1 MKRFSKRFLAILLS
15 LIMAMP
21 VLLAYPFAASA
32 ENNDNEY
39 FKEHLIAQY
48 FTDSN
53 LTKDKVGDNNL
64 ETVGTGATWRTTG
77 LYNAAKFPGGSSGS
91 ATNYYRV
98 RLNNMFAGISASKGI
113 TVSFIGQRGGDDWQR
128 YFELSSEGGY
138 GNGNSTSYLYF
149 SCNSNAKVKNQSYG
163 NSETGSPNISDDGAW
178 HQWTL
183 TINRSTL
190 IVYCD
195 GFFRGRMEDTSRI
208 NDAWFNLMKEGYL
221 LIGASS
227 YSSDPL
233 FSGSISNF
241 RIYDVALT
249 PLQARYEYISR
260 PTNHSEV
267 NVRYKTAVNFHGTE
281 GTDFAIANENYY
293 YSPQDSVYGLHR
305 YSNAHSINVDDNY
318 KYFRMWDSNDKLTY
332 YDSSD
337 PEEGI
342 FQNYSDFR
350 FDVDLGSRQDSA
362 SEFLIGI
369 FDKNGNFPIKLLK
382 NGNVSI
388 NGREVNG
395 VDSVYTGDNERY
407 LNNYTFSFDYSKQ
420 ILHFS
425 CYAECTDTSHT
436 FAIERDF
443 SLASYSLNINPGD
456 LSGIDILNGAGDGH
470 TRFGGIYF
478 YLPYA
483 HITPDLAGLK
493 EAVSIYENKMKSGKV
508 YSNTLEAYNA
518 YVLANKY
525 IDAAEYGNRAFTTS
539 EYEEIANTLEQATN
553 NLTVWSQKRGTY
565 HARFDG
571 DNDYVSDSDYAKTY
585 VNVLWAN
592 NVTQDPADSAVYEDE
607 LAIYQGSE
615 KCNPRMFHPSA
626 VLMYDGRNIPA
637 IPVLSY
643 FRHWCTG
650 SHTYNIYYSAIF
662 LNSDTNSLEINSRWR
677 NGSGGGG
684 NESFNYQW
692 HYLNNQEVNIAGY
705 ETFDIAQHWSKYFVS
720 SMSWN
725 IGYANQIR
733 FHASMGDTE
742 YKRTLD
748 RVNWGFNFYNQL
760 SNKKE
765 IRVNSSKPIYVINYK
780 ILVDALGRA
789 ASKCAQIDKYKEGGM
804 LDFFTTYDEATSF
817 NPQSAY
823 DYSSDTANKVD
834 QCAQKIRSLRES
846 LDNSSYGKED
856 SYQALRDEMKVSHDS
871 PTGNSA
877 EVDYNTS
884 INELNQTYT
893 YNSIS
898 AFRRAYKNSI
908 REMNLLVENGY
919 SSTPATLQALKNAH
933 SSLELLADFSSLDA
947 AKEDAFARIPS
958 IDTSLYTT
966 SSLAAYSDNLSS
978 QFEFPYEYL
987 GDRTNTG
994 VSEQSLIDA
1003 EAQKFADA
1011 ESIYLKL
1018 RSKMAYFDRTYND
1031 AVSFLEGMA
1040 VSAPQYM
1047 ASDVNAFIATL
1058 EGEDVQKYANQS
1070 ADDRSDYEEG
1080 GAEEQ
1085 EANAIADALKEQMR
1099 SMKNYEGAIDISA
1112 YQQAVFIA
1120 LNAEP
1125 DAYDYPQNDLET
1137 NLRVATNSITT
1148 TIDYNGTPLKV
1159 IKDEAKQTTV
1169 NAVTTLVQSSLSSHI
1184 RKYAIKIVEGSVSSG
1199 DGITFNGGTHSYDG
1213 TTNTYYAT
1221 YNTKLNLKADSE
1233 SAWYMEFESP
1243 SVSRGVQYQG
1253 SGRRYSTKVIGNI
1266 NVYVYNSEGNHKLT
1280 IFRNYSDNE
1289 NKPVMLTSYVNGS
1302 YVLPDAP
1309 ALAFYTFSGYSV
1321 GDANYNAGDVIN
1333 VAEDTVVYANYTLSE
1348 SLSCA
1353 VNIEGQPGFS
1363 AEYNQRIDLV
1373 GDEDTYAWLELNKAT
1388 NTFKP
1393 FYIGKDV
1400 SFFVTESITLKKVT
1414 QEEFNFAGYKLPA
1427 INIRQD
1433 GAYISESGGVKKV
1446 TFNGQQVTDGQ
1457 FEIAEYGILLGKAN
1471 DGGSITE
1478 EDVVLENIGASDAY
1492 TLVRFKSTKNVGAN
1506 QFTIGV
1512 KNMSGSFIYK
1522 GYLTYKLAN
1531 GEFVTV
1537 YTDSISETF

>member
-1 MKRFSKRFLAILLS
+1 MNTNIKKIIAIYLS
-15 LIMAMP
+15 IIMAMP
-21 VLLAYPFAASA
+21 VILAFPFSASA

-39 FKEHLIAQY
+39 FKDHLIAQY
-48 FTDSN
+48 FTDSD
-53 LTKDKVGDNNL
+53 LTKDKIGDNNL
-64 ETVGTGATWRTTG
+64 ETVGTGATWRTSG

-91 ATNYYRV
+91 KTNYYRV
-98 RLNNMFAGISASKGI
+98 RLNNMFANISPSRGI

-128 YFELSSEGGY
+128 YFEFSSAGGY
-138 GNGNSTSYLYF
+138 GDGNTTSYLYF
-149 SCNSNAKVKNQSYG
+149 SCNSNAKFKNQSYG
-163 NSETGSPNISDDGAW
+163 NSETGSANIGDDGAW

-183 TINRSTL
+183 TISRGTML
-190 IVYCD
+190 VYCD
-195 GFFRGRMEDTSRI
+195 GFFRGRLEDTNRI
-208 NDAWFNLMKEGYL
+208 NDNWFNLMKDGYL
-221 LIGASS
+221 LLGASS
-227 YSSDPL
+227 YSADPL
-233 FSGSISNF
+233 FSGSLSNF

-260 PTNHSEV
+260 PTNHKDV

-337 PEEGI
+337 SEEGI
-342 FQNYSDFR
+342 FQTNSDFR

-362 SEFLIGI
+362 SEFLIGV

-382 NGNVSI
+382 NGNISI
-388 NGREVNG
+388 NGREIGG
-395 VDSVYTGDNERY
+395 VDSVYTGDNERF

-443 SLASYSLNINPGD
+443 NVSAYGLSLNPGD

-483 HITPDLAGLK
+483 HISPDLDGLK
-493 EAVSIYENKMKSGKV
+493 EAVSIYERKMKSGKV
-508 YSNTLEAYNA
+508 YSNTLDAYNA

-525 IDAAEYGNRAFTTS
+525 IDAAEYGNRVFTST
-539 EYEEIANTLEQATN
+539 EYNEIANTLEQATN
-553 NLTVWSQKRGTY
+553 NMKVWTQKRGTY

-607 LAIYQGSE
+607 LPIYQGSE
-615 KCNPRMFHPSA
+615 KCNPRMFHPTA
-626 VLMYDGRNIPA
+626 VLMYDGKNVPA

-662 LNSDTNSLEINSRWR
+662 LNSDTNSLEINTKWR

-692 HYLNNQEVNIAGY
+692 HYLNNQEVDIAGY
-705 ETFDIAQHWSKYFVS
+705 DTFDMAQHWGKYFVS

-760 SNKKE
+760 SDKKE

-780 ILVDALGRA
+780 TLVDALGRA
-789 ASKCAQIDKYKEGGM
+789 ASKCSQIDNYKEGGM
-804 LDFFTTYDEATSF
+804 LSFFTTYDEATKF
-817 NPQSAY
+817 DPQSAY
-823 DYSSDTANKVD
+823 DYAYDTANKVD
-834 QCAQKIRSLRES
+834 QCAQKIKSLRES
-846 LDNSSYGKED
+846 LDNSTYGTED
-856 SYQALRDEMKVSHDS
+856 TYQALRDEMKVSHDS

-884 INELNQTYT
+884 ITELNKTYT

-898 AFRRAYKNSI
+898 AFRRAYKNSV

-919 SSTPATLQALKNAH
+919 SSTPYTLQALKNAH
-933 SSLELLADFSSLDA
+933 SGLELLADFSSLDA
-947 AKEDAFARIPS
+947 AKDDAFARIPN

-966 SSLAAYSDNLSS
+966 SSVAEYNDKLSS

-994 VSEQSLIDA
+994 VSEQNLIDA

-1011 ESIYLKL
+1011 ESIYLIP
-1018 RSKMAYFDRTYND
+1018 RSKMAYFDRTYNE
-1031 AVSFLEGMA
+1031 AVSFLEGMT
-1040 VSAPQYM
+1040 VAPQYM
-1047 ASDVNAFIATL
+1047 ASDVNAFIATVNS
-1058 EGEDVQKYANQS
+1058 EDVQKYANQT
-1070 ADDRSDYEEG
+1070 ADDRSDYAEG

-1085 EANAIADALKEQMR
+1085 EANAIADSLKAEMS

-1125 DAYDYPQNDLET
+1125 DAYDFSNVDLET
-1137 NLRVATNSITT
+1137 SLGVVTNAITT
-1148 TIDYNGTPLKV
+1148 TIDYNGKTLKV
-1159 IKDEAKQTTV
+1159 IKDEAKQSTV
-1169 NAVTTLVQSSLSSHI
+1169 NAVTTLVQSSLNSHI
-1184 RKYAIKIVEGSVSSG
+1184 RTYSIQIVEGNVSSG
-1199 DGITFNGGTHSYDG
+1199 DGVTFNGGTHSYDG

-1221 YNTKLNLKADSE
+1221 YNTKLNLKADSY
-1233 SAWYMEFESP
+1233 SAWYMEFDSP
-1243 SVSRGVQYQG
+1243 SISRTVQYQD
-1253 SGRRYSTKVIGNI
+1253 SGTRFSTKVIGNI
-1266 NVYVYNSEGNHKLT
+1266 KVYVYNSSGKKKVT
-1280 IFRNYSDNE
+1280 VARKYSDSTKE
-1289 NKPVMLTSYVNGS
+1289 PIMLESFVDSEFT
-1302 YVLPDAP
+1302 LPEAP
-1309 ALAFYTFSGYSV
+1309 AIAFYTFSGYTV
-1321 GDANYNAGDVIN
+1321 GDNSYNAGETIN
-1333 VAEDTVVYANYTLSE
+1333 VTGDTTVYANYTLNE
-1348 SLSCA
+1348 TLSCA
-1353 VNIEGQPGFS
+1353 VNIDGEPGF
-1363 AEYNQRIDLV
+1363 AAAYNDRINLV
-1373 GDEDTYAWLELNKAT
+1373 GNDDTYAWLELDKSN
-1388 NTFKP
+1388 NIFKP

-1400 SFFVTESITLKKVT
+1400 SFYVTESITLKKVT
-1414 QEEFNFAGYKLPA
+1414 QEEFSAANYKLPA

-1433 GAYISESGGVKKV
+1433 GGYVSESGGVKKV
-1446 TFNGQQVTDGQ
+1446 TFNGQFVTDGVY
-1457 FEIAEYGILLGKAN
+1457 EIAEYGILLGKATA
-1471 DGGSITE
+1471 GGSISAS
-1478 EDVVLENIGASDAY
+1478 DVLLENIGTSSDY
-1492 TLVRFKSTKNVGAN
+1492 TLTRFKSTKDVGAH

-1512 KNMSGSFIYK
+1512 KNLSGDVVYK
-1522 GYLTYKLAN
+1522 GYVTYKLAN

-1537 YTDSISETF
+1537 YTDAISETL